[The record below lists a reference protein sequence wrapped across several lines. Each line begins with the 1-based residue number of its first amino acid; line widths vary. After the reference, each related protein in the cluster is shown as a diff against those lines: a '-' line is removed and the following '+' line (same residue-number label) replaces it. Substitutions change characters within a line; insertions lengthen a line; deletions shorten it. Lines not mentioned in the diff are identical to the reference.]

1 MSEVQAEDVDLLH
14 LAAELEQSADSS
26 RALNGEKREEETDL
40 DERIASASKDLE
52 SALARLHALRN

>member
-26 RALNGEKREEETDL
+26 RALNGEKREEETAAEANDT
-40 DERIASASKDLE
+40 SADDTDFNT
-52 SALARLHALRN
+52 A